1 MKSAAMDSQALI
13 MELHGRALR
22 LTAAHSGVHVQGL
35 SHASRFLKGLSTT
48 SRRRLIHIDIAYNL
62 IRHITSPYAN
72 DFIQNLE
79 QELSGRDQ
87 NSGDHKDKE
96 GDSSRS
102 GQRKPP
108 SRRPNLIQGLLRR
121 AALRGTAKR

>member
-1 MKSAAMDSQALI
+1 MDAQGII
-13 MELHGRALR
+13 MALHGRALR

-72 DFIQNLE
+72 DFVQNLE

-96 GDSSRS
+96 GDSSRKGSKKTPQAEGPTSYSASS
-102 GQRKPP
+102 GEQH
-108 SRRPNLIQGLLRR
+108 
-121 AALRGTAKR
+121 